1 LFCVQKEENLCAK
14 DQAFVGNKQKV
25 IPSLLERAIL
35 EWEENATNAVTEMGM
50 KIGKAKLI

>member
-50 KIGKAKLI
+50 KIGKAKLV